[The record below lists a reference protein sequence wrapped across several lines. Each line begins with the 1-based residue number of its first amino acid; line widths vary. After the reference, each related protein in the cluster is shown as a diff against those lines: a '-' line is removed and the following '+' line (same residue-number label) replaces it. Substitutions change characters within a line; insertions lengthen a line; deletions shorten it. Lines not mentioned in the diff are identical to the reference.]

1 MMLILLVL
9 IIMGG
14 SFLYVNHQRT
24 RQSKQIAQYESVN
37 QALMKEDYEKA
48 SNELEKLADF
58 VDENQ
63 FESYRKQV
71 VLVQSAQ
78 QQITELEVSKAQKT
92 LGELTK
98 QEKVLEAIQEKQKSL
113 NTVIE
118 KKTEELKS
126 DEQKLDE
133 AFQLSEKKAYQKSS
147 DSLSELADKESKG
160 DFHTLVSQAVEL
172 VEKNNVALKQA
183 ETEKKEANKTIEL
196 TEDEA
201 LSIAQSNL
209 PDLFSYGQLWTRIDS
224 GEEGTFTF
232 SGSNSGS
239 FRSILVIKSIDD
251 SQVSVMETRGS
262 NGGEDQVSEYTFQ
275 RLTEGEDHSF
285 SENDHADLLDLGN
298 PQKFL
303 DAYSTFSAQGINVMS
318 GNRGSAIVSDQMI
331 AASGRSTE
339 EFYQLD
345 AGIEDYF
352 WNLNNKGAIT
362 DEQRTQL
369 ILDAK
374 EKLLNGD
381 YANN

>member
-1 MMLILLVL
+1 MLILLVL
-9 IIMGG
+9 IITGG

-63 FESYRKQV
+63 VESYRKQV

-118 KKTEELKS
+118 EKTEELKS

-133 AFQLSEKKAYQKSS
+133 AFQLSEKKEYQKSS
-147 DSLSELADKESKG
+147 DLLSELADKESKG

-209 PDLFSYGQLWTRIDS
+209 PDLDNHGQEL
-224 GEEGTFTF
+224 
-232 SGSNSGS
+232 
-239 FRSILVIKSIDD
+239 ILVKKVHSHL
-251 SQVSVMETRGS
+251 V
-262 NGGEDQVSEYTFQ
+262 DQTVAHFD
-275 RLTEGEDHSF
+275 R
-285 SENDHADLLDLGN
+285 
-298 PQKFL
+298 
-303 DAYSTFSAQGINVMS
+303 
-318 GNRGSAIVSDQMI
+318 
-331 AASGRSTE
+331 
-339 EFYQLD
+339 
-345 AGIEDYF
+345 F
-352 WNLNNKGAIT
+352 W
-362 DEQRTQL
+362 
-369 ILDAK
+369 
-374 EKLLNGD
+374 
-381 YANN
+381 